1 MHDTAFLETAD
12 RIGSRLCRDAV
23 WSGHQCNW
31 LGWALDA
38 VGAAWTP
45 VHRVQTCTVYDGT
58 AGIALFLGRLF
69 EFTHD
74 RLQKE
79 TAMGAINHAVAASAE
94 IPEQVRPGFYSGAA
108 GVAFATMELGRIL
121 DDSRMIARGLG
132 DLKKICSAPP
142 NEAWVDVIGGSA
154 GTVQLLLDVATRFDQ
169 PELVD
174 LAMTHAAMLLRT
186 ARRTDVGWSWD
197 TLQGQSEQHLCGYG
211 HGAGGIGCAL
221 LELWAETGEPEY
233 RHACVYAF
241 RYERSH
247 FSPEHH
253 NWPDLRNMTGYMPAG
268 QQAYAMAWCHGGP
281 GIGLA
286 RLRALELLGDHEET
300 ARDLSEAVQTTVAAC
315 SNVVF
320 PNSGN
325 LCLCHGLGGNA
336 DLLLAV
342 SDIQGRAD
350 LRLIAENVGRQA
362 IAQIRMPD
370 LPWPCGV
377 TTGGETP
384 NLMIG
389 LSGIGHFFLRLYDS
403 VKVPS
408 LLLVRPGNG
417 SKRAEPEQ
425 VAAATTGSWSA

>member
-1 MHDTAFLETAD
+1 
-12 RIGSRLCRDAV
+12 
-23 WSGHQCNW
+23 

-45 VHRVQTCTVYDGT
+45 VHRVQTCAVYDGT

-69 EFTHD
+69 EFTED

-79 TAMGAINHAVAASAE
+79 AAVGAINHAMAASAE
-94 IPEQVRPGFYSGAA
+94 MPEQVRPGFYSGAA
-108 GVAFATMELGRIL
+108 GVAFVALELGTIW
-121 DDSRMIARGLG
+121 DDSRMVARGLR
-132 DLKKICSAPP
+132 DLKTACSGTP
-142 NEAWVDVIGGSA
+142 NEAWVDIISGSA
-154 GTVQLLLDVATRFDQ
+154 GTIQLLLDVAARFNQ
-169 PELVD
+169 PELVN
-174 LAMTHAAMLLRT
+174 LAAAHGKMLLGA
-186 ARRTDVGWSWD
+186 ARRTDAGWSWD

-221 LELWAETGEPEY
+221 LELWAETGNAEY
-233 RHACVYAF
+233 RHACLEAF

-268 QQAYAMAWCHGGP
+268 QQAYAVAWCHGGP

-286 RLRALELLGDHEET
+286 RLRALELLRAEEAT
-300 ARDLSEAVQTTVAAC
+300 ARDLDEAFQTTVAAC

-325 LCLCHGLGGNA
+325 LCLCHGMGGNA
-336 DLLLAV
+336 DLLLAS
-342 SDIQGRAD
+342 SDIQGRHD
-350 LRLIAENVGRQA
+350 LRLVAENVGHQA
-362 IAQIRMPD
+362 IAQIRTPD

-403 VKVPS
+403 IKVPS
-408 LLLVRPGNG
+408 LMLLRPKNG
-417 SKRAEPEQ
+417 STRAEPEQ
-425 VAAATTGSWSA
+425 AAAATTGSWTS